1 MSSIEDHIID
11 ENVVK
16 ETPNEDPSLKVG
28 MENLRLRDYDHHT
41 RERERVNQGG
51 LKIDILR
58 Y

>member
-1 MSSIEDHIID
+1 MSSIEDHITD

-41 RERERVNQGG
+41 RERESQSRRFE
-51 LKIDILR
+51 D
-58 Y
+58 